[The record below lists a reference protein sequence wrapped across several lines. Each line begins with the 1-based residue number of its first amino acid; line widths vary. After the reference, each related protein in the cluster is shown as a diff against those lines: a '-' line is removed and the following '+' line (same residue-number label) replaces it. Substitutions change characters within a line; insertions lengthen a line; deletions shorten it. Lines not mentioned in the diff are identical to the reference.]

1 MVKRQRNEKLIK
13 AVGHRLRELRLA
25 CNLSQ
30 EKVLFQNSIHLSS
43 IENGHKDIT
52 VGTLVELCHI
62 YKISLFDFFKGVKY
76 DKSGA

>member
-25 CNLSQ
+25 NNLSQ
-30 EKVLFQNSIHLSS
+30 EKVLFQNNIHLSN

-52 VGTLVELCHI
+52 IGTLVELCYT
-62 YKISLFDFFKGVKY
+62 YKIKLRDFFEELDY
-76 DKSGA
+76 DKS